1 MSQPKIW
8 FASVMIV
15 SGDMPASWPAANN
28 DDVMRAWRPTISVSS
43 GFSM

>member
-1 MSQPKIW
+1 MSKPKIW

-15 SGDMPASWPAANN
+15 RDDMPAFWPASNS
-28 DDVMRAWRPTISVSS
+28 DDSMRARWPTISVSS